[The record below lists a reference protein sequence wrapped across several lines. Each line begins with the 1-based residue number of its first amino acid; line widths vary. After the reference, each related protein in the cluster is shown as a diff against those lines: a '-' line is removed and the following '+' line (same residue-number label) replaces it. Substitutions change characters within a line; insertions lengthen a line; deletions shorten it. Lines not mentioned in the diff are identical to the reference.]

1 MESTSKCYRLQGKK
15 AIVTAAT
22 AGIGLAI
29 AERLASEGASVFIC
43 SRKQKAVD
51 ETVRDLRS
59 KGLDV
64 SGVACHVGDEKARKS
79 FVTAAVQHLG
89 GKIDIL
95 ISNAAVNPTV
105 GPLSSIPSEAVDK
118 ILDINVK
125 SCLSLIQE
133 VLPFMTTKDNNKGS
147 EGGSISLITSVTAF
161 EPQFPI
167 SFYAISKTTL
177 LGLVKGLAGELG
189 PSHGIRVNGIA
200 PGIVPTKFAAALVS
214 DPELEKKQIE
224 NTFLKRL
231 GRPWDIAAVAAF
243 LSSVD
248 ASYVTGETIVVSGG
262 MHSRL

>member
-1 MESTSKCYRLQGKK
+1 MEASSSLKCHRLQGKK

-22 AGIGLAI
+22 AGIGLSI
-29 AERLASEGASVFIC
+29 ANRLASEGCSVFIC

-51 ETVRDLRS
+51 DAVQEMKNR
-59 KGLDV
+59 GLDV
-64 SGVACHVGDEKARKS
+64 AGCQCHVGDAKARET
-79 FVTAAVQHLG
+79 FVAEAIKFLV
-89 GKIDIL
+89 GKVDIL

-105 GPLSSIPSEAVDK
+105 GPLSSIPQDAMDK

-125 SCLSLIQE
+125 SALSLIQLI
-133 VLPFMTTKDNNKGS
+133 LPFMTKGSKGS
-147 EGGSISLITSVTAF
+147 EGGSITLISSVTAF

-167 SFYAISKTTL
+167 SFYAVSKTTL

-214 DPELEKKQIE
+214 DPELERRQIDQ
-224 NTFLKRL
+224 TMLKRL
-231 GRPWDIAAVAAF
+231 GRPEDMAAAAAF
-243 LSSVD
+243 LSSSD
-248 ASYVTGETIVVSGG
+248 ASYITGETIVVSGG